1 MLTSNHQSLCR
12 LLVSNMAWS
21 PDAGPELHEKS
32 QVRKLSGFPDFRTFS
47 QTAQRSLQ
55 AKLPFATACKGNG
68 VIWFVLNGGTGS
80 YRIVKPLPNT
90 DTRSQLKHKIS
101 PSLSLSL
108 PPSAMGLLFVPCLN
122 MLSGSTWFNK
132 QSIPREVFQG
142 KDAIVRPYSWG
153 KYDNSSKIIYAMFT
167 TARICTNIF

>member
-1 MLTSNHQSLCR
+1 MLAPNFTRNLRCGSW
-12 LLVSNMAWS
+12 A
-21 PDAGPELHEKS
+21 
-32 QVRKLSGFPDFRTFS
+32 DFRISGRFPK
-47 QTAQRSLQ
+47 QLNV
-55 AKLPFATACKGNG
+55 LCKP
-68 VIWFVLNGGTGS
+68 S
-80 YRIVKPLPNT
+80 YPLPQPAKGMELYDLFWTVERGPAESSNLCQIRIHEVNSSI
-90 DTRSQLKHKIS
+90 RSPL
-101 PSLSLSL
+101 LSLSL

-167 TARICTNIF
+167 TAKICTNIF